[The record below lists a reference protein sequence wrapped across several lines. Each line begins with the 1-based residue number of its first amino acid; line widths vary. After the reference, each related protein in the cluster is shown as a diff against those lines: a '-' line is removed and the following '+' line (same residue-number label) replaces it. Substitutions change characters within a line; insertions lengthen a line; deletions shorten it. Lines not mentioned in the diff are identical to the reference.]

1 MKKKIFAL
9 LALVMTVMTASAQS
23 GEFTISVGNSEHGTI
38 AFKKNGNAVESAN
51 EGDVVTVEIT
61 PATGWVVNKPSGQW
75 YAAVVRAPRH
85 RASIDLLSDV
95 ELTAVTGKENTW
107 TFTMARANVEIS
119 ATYKK
124 LLTHEDI
131 GISGIKDLTYN
142 GQAQTPAVTVTDGEY
157 TLVPGTDYTI
167 SYSDNTNAGEA
178 TATLKGTGDN
188 YAGEWVMNFTIKKAA
203 LTVKA
208 EDKSVTFGDDA
219 PTYTESYNGF
229 VNNETKAV
237 LSGTLAFACDY
248 VKNESVAGE
257 YDIVPSGLTS
267 ANYDITFTK
276 GTLTVGKK
284 ALESSMIAA
293 IDPLTYTGKALT
305 PEPVVTFN
313 GMTLVKGTDYTV
325 SYADNVNPG
334 TATVTVTAV
343 ASSKKY
349 AGTATK
355 TFTIQKKEVTADM
368 IAAISPLTY
377 TGKAHKPAPVVTYNG
392 MTLKEGTDYIVFYT
406 NNVHAGIATVTIQG
420 IGYYSGTASKL
431 FLIIPKQLENGMIAA
446 IAPVIYTGTQQKPA
460 PVVTYNGMTLVE
472 GLDYTVS
479 YTDNV
484 EAGTATVTVTA
495 VVGGN
500 YSGTASTTFTIQKKS
515 MFDDMIATIN
525 PVTYTGQPLTPDIS
539 VTYNGMNLV
548 LGRDYT
554 VSYSDNVNA
563 GYATVTIQGYGNYR
577 STASKQFY
585 IAPKLLSE
593 LMVSDI
599 DNQVYTGEALTP
611 APVITYNGMTL
622 VEGTDYT
629 VSYTDNV
636 DTGTATVT
644 ITAVANG
651 NYRGTVTT
659 SFTIV
664 ADKTELNSVI
674 TDADAF
680 YGSIKDNYAD
690 IAATLLEAIDE
701 AKGVQGDENASQ
713 QAVNDA
719 VDALKGAIQAA
730 KDAIATGIAAIQM
743 DAKSVWY
750 DLNGRKLQGKPTR
763 KGLYIVNGRTV
774 VVK

>member
-1 MKKKIFAL
+1 MKRKLFSL
-9 LALVMTVMTASAQS
+9 LVLLVAAVTGAWADIIPTYDLK
-23 GEFTISVGNSEHGTI
+23 VGTNDHGTVKFYV
-38 AFKKNGNAVESAN
+38 AETEVTKAA
-51 EGDVVTVEIT
+51 EGATVTVEIT

-124 LLTHEDI
+124 LLAHEDI
-131 GISGIKDLTYN
+131 GISGIKDQTYN

-208 EDKSVTFGDDA
+208 EDKTVTYGDNA
-219 PTYTESYNGF
+219 PSYTVSYNGF
-229 VNNETKAV
+229 VNGETESV
-237 LSGTLAFACDY
+237 LSGTLALTCDY

-267 ANYDITFTK
+267 ANYDITFVNGK
-276 GTLTVGKK
+276 LTVKKK

-343 ASSKKY
+343 ASSQKY

-355 TFTIQKKEVTADM
+355 TFTIQKKKVTADM
-368 IAAISPLTY
+368 IAAIGLVIY

-392 MTLKEGTDYIVFYT
+392 MTLKEGTDYNVFYT
-406 NNVHAGIATVTIQG
+406 NNVNAGLATVIIQG
-420 IGYYSGTASKL
+420 IGYYSGKASKQ
-431 FLIIPKQLENGMIAA
+431 FLIIPKM
-446 IAPVIYTGTQQKPA
+446 
-460 PVVTYNGMTLVE
+460 
-472 GLDYTVS
+472 
-479 YTDNV
+479 
-484 EAGTATVTVTA
+484 
-495 VVGGN
+495 
-500 YSGTASTTFTIQKKS
+500 
-515 MFDDMIATIN
+515 
-525 PVTYTGQPLTPDIS
+525 
-539 VTYNGMNLV
+539 
-548 LGRDYT
+548 
-554 VSYSDNVNA
+554 
-563 GYATVTIQGYGNYR
+563 
-577 STASKQFY
+577 
-585 IAPKLLSE
+585 LSE
-593 LMVSDI
+593 QMVSDI

-644 ITAVANG
+644 ITAVVGG
-651 NYRGTVTT
+651 NYGGTVTT
-659 SFTIV
+659 TFTIV

-713 QAVNDA
+713 QDVNDA
-719 VDALKGAIQAA
+719 VDALKDAIQAA